1 MLSLHSSTFQS
12 IRVMGP
18 ESQAPLE
25 TTWANLPIVHTGN
38 LRAQEGSKVV

>member
-1 MLSLHSSTFQS
+1 MLSPHWSTFQS
-12 IRVMGP
+12 IQVMGP

>member
-1 MLSLHSSTFQS
+1 MLSPHSSTLQS
-12 IRVMGP
+12 IQVMGP

-25 TTWANLPIVHTGN
+25 TTWANLLIVQTGN